1 MNDQKKYVVTGAN
14 QGIGLATAMRLAAD
28 GATVII
34 LSMETADIST
44 ICGKIEDNG
53 GNPVFI
59 NTDIRS
65 EESITNAVRQLEDL
79 GTIDGFIN
87 CAAVVNLSSTLEIT
101 TQKLDL
107 MNAVNSRAPFLIAKC
122 LYQKMQSASTP
133 NIMMVSPPVNLDER
147 WLSAHLPYTASRYLA
162 SICANGLAHEFSPY
176 GIKVNTIWPK
186 YSIAAPGI
194 CNIINGTYGDMSSMR
209 RKPEIMA
216 DAIAIMMQND
226 ELTGQNL
233 IDEQILLDNG
243 IEDLDVYRV
252 NDSKEAL
259 YPSEFIS

>member
-1 MNDQKKYVVTGAN
+1 MNDDKKYVVTGAN
-14 QGIGLATAMRLAAD
+14 QGIGLATAIRLAGD

-34 LSMETADIST
+34 LSKESADMST
-44 ICGKIEDNG
+44 ICGQIAENG

-65 EESITNAVRQLEDL
+65 EESIANAVRQLD
-79 GTIDGFIN
+79 GFDVIDGFIN
-87 CAAVVNLSSTLEIT
+87 CAAVVNLSTTLEIT

-107 MNAVNSRAPFLIAKC
+107 MNAVNARAPFLIAKH
-122 LYQKMQSASTP
+122 LHSKLKNAENP

-162 SICANGLAHEFSPY
+162 SICANGLALEFSHY
-176 GIKVNTIWPK
+176 GIKVNTVWPR

-194 CNIINGTYGDMSSMR
+194 CNIINGTYGDMNSMR
-209 RKPEIMA
+209 RKPDIMA
-216 DAIAIMMQND
+216 DAIAIMMQNE

-233 IDEQILLDNG
+233 IDEQVLLDAG
-243 IEDLDVYRV
+243 IEDLDIYRIDETQ
-252 NDSKEAL
+252 NTL